1 MKIIKKLTAAA
12 LAACMAL
19 SFTAAQTSEITSV
32 PDVCDDF
39 FIANNISDIE
49 GKANENEPVHWSDV
63 LGYGIET
70 VQNELAENQPIE
82 PMMHDENRTSPY
94 GDETI
99 GTFTKEELE
108 EMGAWEIGMGS
119 YEPYTGEEAEF
130 IIDRLLEIKEPEDS
144 IAFDHGDIYLDIR
157 WRGKTISSE
166 GFPSYMPYEDTG
178 TSANP
183 LSLDPYSR
191 VKVSQ
196 IIA

>member
-19 SFTAAQTSEITSV
+19 SFTAAQTSEITTV

-49 GKANENEPVHWSDV
+49 GKANENGPVHWSDV

-94 GDETI
+94 GFETI
-99 GTFTKEELE
+99 
-108 EMGAWEIGMGS
+108 GAWEIGMDS

-130 IIDRLLEIKEPEDS
+130 IIDRLLDIKEPKDS
-144 IAFDHGDIYLDIR
+144 ISFDHGDIYLDIR

-166 GFPSYMPYEDTG
+166 GFPSYMPY
-178 TSANP
+178 
-183 LSLDPYSR
+183 
-191 VKVSQ
+191 
-196 IIA
+196 

>member
-19 SFTAAQTSEITSV
+19 SFTAAAQTSEITTV

-39 FIANNISDIE
+39 SIANNISDIE
-49 GKANENEPVHWSDV
+49 GKANENGLVHWSDV

-70 VQNELAENQPIE
+70 VQNELAENQPSKSA
-82 PMMHDENRTSPY
+82 HGENRISPY
-94 GDETI
+94 GNETI

-119 YEPYTGEEAEF
+119 YEPYTSEEAEF

-144 IAFDHGDIYLDIR
+144 IVFDHGYIYLDIR
-157 WRGKTISSE
+157 WRGKTISLE
-166 GFPSYMPYEDTG
+166 GFPSYMPY
-178 TSANP
+178 
-183 LSLDPYSR
+183 
-191 VKVSQ
+191 
-196 IIA
+196 